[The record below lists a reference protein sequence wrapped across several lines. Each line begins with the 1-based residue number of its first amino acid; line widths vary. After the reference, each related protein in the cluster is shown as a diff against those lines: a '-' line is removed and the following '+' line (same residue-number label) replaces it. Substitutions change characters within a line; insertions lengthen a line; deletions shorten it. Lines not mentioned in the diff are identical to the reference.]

1 MEIMN
6 RSTLPVAVIGAG
18 PIGLAAAAHL
28 VATGQTPLV
37 FEAGD
42 SVGAHVGAWA
52 HVRFFSPWRY
62 SIDGAARA
70 LLEAHGWTE
79 PDPDDHPTGQ
89 DLIDRYLAPL
99 AATPEIAPHI
109 SLDRRVISV
118 IRQGFDK
125 MTTVGREEAPFVLR
139 VRSTDGREEAVRARA
154 VIDASG
160 TWTTPNPLG
169 ASGVPAIGEET
180 LAAHIAYGIPD
191 VRGTA
196 RTRYAGRR
204 VLVVGSGHSAFNAL
218 LDLARL
224 ATEEP
229 GTTITWAVRR
239 PTLGQVFGGGA
250 DDALPAR
257 GELGRSVRALVEAGM
272 LRVVTGVKV
281 AEVMRT
287 AEGIAVVG
295 ERGEVLTPVD
305 EIIVTTGFRPD
316 LTPLRELRL
325 GLDPALESPATLAPL
340 IDPNVHS
347 CGTVPPHGAQELAH
361 PEKNVYIVGVK
372 SYGRAPTFLLL
383 TGYEQVRSVVAA
395 LAGDWESARARR
407 LVLPETGVCSS
418 GIAAADGSPS
428 PACGGEPSAPAL
440 VAMGAA
446 DAGRPATGDRPV
458 APFPPREALSL
469 ASLTSVASFVSVTPA
484 LPILG
489 GADIPALVM
498 CCSPV
503 EQETCCDP
511 SDKAPCCGAAPVGS
525 CACR

>member
-1 MEIMN
+1 
-6 RSTLPVAVIGAG
+6 
-18 PIGLAAAAHL
+18 
-28 VATGQTPLV
+28 
-37 FEAGD
+37 
-42 SVGAHVGAWA
+42 
-52 HVRFFSPWRY
+52 
-62 SIDGAARA
+62 
-70 LLEAHGWTE
+70 
-79 PDPDDHPTGQ
+79 
-89 DLIDRYLAPL
+89 
-99 AATPEIAPHI
+99 
-109 SLDRRVISV
+109 
-118 IRQGFDK
+118 
-125 MTTVGREEAPFVLR
+125 
-139 VRSTDGREEAVRARA
+139 
-154 VIDASG
+154 
-160 TWTTPNPLG
+160 
-169 ASGVPAIGEET
+169 
-180 LAAHIAYGIPD
+180 
-191 VRGTA
+191 
-196 RTRYAGRR
+196 
-204 VLVVGSGHSAFNAL
+204 
-218 LDLARL
+218 
-224 ATEEP
+224 
-229 GTTITWAVRR
+229 
-239 PTLGQVFGGGA
+239 
-250 DDALPAR
+250 
-257 GELGRSVRALVEAGM
+257 VRALVEAGM

-525 CACR
+525 CGCR